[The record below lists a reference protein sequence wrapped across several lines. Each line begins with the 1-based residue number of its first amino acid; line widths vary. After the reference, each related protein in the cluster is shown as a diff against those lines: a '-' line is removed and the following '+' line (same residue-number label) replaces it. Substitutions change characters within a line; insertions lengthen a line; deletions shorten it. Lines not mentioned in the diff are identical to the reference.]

1 MPTPRPGALGRAR
14 AALALVR
21 AWATARRV
29 VAGEVGASGT
39 HTVVNSLWALPV
51 VRWSRPA
58 SPFVW
63 LVHDTVHTRRQRL
76 LVRLGTR
83 RRRTGA
89 AARAVAV
96 SEATAAPLRALGLDV
111 VVRPNGV
118 TWPVDAVDAGVLH
131 EPPVIGMLA
140 LLTPWKGHR
149 VLLEAAARLP
159 AVRVELAGGQFPGDE
174 AYVAELHA
182 RAGAADLAG
191 RVRFLGAV
199 DALATMAGW
208 DVFVSAS
215 TSPEAG
221 PLGVLEAMSLGLP
234 VVVSDLGGA
243 PEYVGDGGVAVPAGD
258 AAALAECDRPPA
270 RRRRR
275 PPSPRRAGAGA
286 GGGAVRRGVDAGAL
300 VRGGDGAVRVLVNLL
315 WCRPGRVGGSE
326 EYLVRQLLGLT
337 EVAPGVELR
346 VAAPAGFAAAHPDL
360 AERVDLVRPPALVDR
375 RVGRPGRLAAEAL
388 WLPRR
393 AGDVDVVHHGGGT
406 IPPGGPSRPVVLTVH
421 DLQYRDLP
429 QYFSTVRRR
438 YLERQM
444 PRSVA
449 RADVVAVPSA
459 FVADTV
465 VDAFGIERDR
475 IVVVPHGVDAP
486 ATDGVAP
493 TPPSS
498 GAGTASATGGCSC
511 TRRSPTRTSVTTSSS
526 NCSPGRGPIPTS
538 CSCCWAGPAR
548 PTPR

>member
-1 MPTPRPGALGRAR
+1 MNAPGRVVAVNATGECSGAESVLVSLLAMATSRGDDVVVVSPVGPLVDRLPAGVRHVPIAALVPTPRPGALGRAR

-39 HTVVNSLWALPV
+39 HTIVNSLWALPV
-51 VRWSRPA
+51 VRGSRPA
-58 SPFVW
+58 STFVW

-83 RRRTGA
+83 RRRRGA

-118 TWPVDAVDAGVLH
+118 TWPVDAVDAGTLH

-182 RAGAADLAG
+182 RAGVADLAG

-258 AAALAECDRPPA
+258 VAALASAIDHLL
-270 RRRRR
+270 
-275 PPSPRRAGAGA
+275 G
-286 GGGAVRRGVDAGAL
+286 DA
-300 VRGGDGAVRVLVNLL
+300 DGR
-315 WCRPGRVGGSE
+315 
-326 EYLVRQLLGLT
+326 RQLGDR
-337 EVAPGVELR
+337 ARAR
-346 VAAPAGFAAAHPDL
+346 VAAQYDAASTR
-360 AERVDLVRPPALVDR
+360 ERLYE
-375 RVGRPGRLAAEAL
+375 AA
-388 WLPRR
+388 
-393 AGDVDVVHHGGGT
+393 
-406 IPPGGPSRPVVLTVH
+406 
-421 DLQYRDLP
+421 
-429 QYFSTVRRR
+429 
-438 YLERQM
+438 M
-444 PRSVA
+444 
-449 RADVVAVPSA
+449 
-459 FVADTV
+459 
-465 VDAFGIERDR
+465 
-475 IVVVPHGVDAP
+475 AP
-486 ATDGVAP
+486 
-493 TPPSS
+493 
-498 GAGTASATGGCSC
+498 
-511 TRRSPTRTSVTTSSS
+511 
-526 NCSPGRGPIPTS
+526 
-538 CSCCWAGPAR
+538 
-548 PTPR
+548 